1 MTTEDL
7 MHKLENAEEDIVFLQ
22 SDITEMKEERSS
34 TELRLRSELTALQAE
49 LSAVSKYTLILNILD
64 YS

>member
-1 MTTEDL
+1 